1 MKESAL
7 DPGSDPHFAS
17 LDGHLENR
25 RRVVSLP
32 EKPLVTIRPRQS
44 WVALDLRGFWAYHE
58 LLYFLIWRDVKV
70 RYKQTVLGVAWAIL
84 QPVIMIVIFS
94 VIFGRVA
101 GLPSDGIPYALFA
114 YAGVVTWTFFSGA
127 VTKSGN
133 SLVGSSHLITKVYF
147 PRMMVPAA
155 AVLAAV
161 VDLLLAFVV
170 LVPLMVYYGVA
181 PRWQIVTIL
190 PVIVLLILL
199 AFGVGMWMSALN
211 VKYRDVGF
219 ILPFL
224 IQIWMFLSP
233 VIYPSSALPPKFR
246 TVMMFNP
253 VSGII
258 EASRSALFGLPFNW
272 PAILISCVITFL
284 ILVCAAFWFRRMERE
299 FADVV

>member
-1 MKESAL
+1 M
-7 DPGSDPHFAS
+7 
-17 LDGHLENR
+17 
-25 RRVVSLP
+25 
-32 EKPLVTIRPRQS
+32 
-44 WVALDLRGFWAYHE
+44 
-58 LLYFLIWRDVKV
+58 
-70 RYKQTVLGVAWAIL
+70 
-84 QPVIMIVIFS
+84 
-94 VIFGRVA
+94 
-101 GLPSDGIPYALFA
+101 
-114 YAGVVTWTFFSGA
+114 
-127 VTKSGN
+127 KSGN

-155 AVLAAV
+155 AVIAAV

-181 PRWQIVTIL
+181 PRLQVLAIL
-190 PVIVLLILL
+190 PVIGLLVLL

-219 ILPFL
+219 ILPFM

-246 TVMMFNP
+246 ILMMFNP
-253 VSGII
+253 VSGLI

-272 PAILISCVITFL
+272 RAILISCVFTFL
-284 ILVCAAFWFRRMERE
+284 ILACAAFWFRRMERE